1 MASGGHGKPKTIG
14 DDMISKSKSQ
24 SRGKTPTV
32 KPGDTVN
39 KLSAEAQREAV
50 MQAEDRSERVKARN
64 HKTSG
69 GTGNAQPTMSNAKAS
84 EWAPS
89 NEQGLKSGSRLAD
102 RVGVVPQLARRVKD
116 AAQAL
121 GISVESFER

>member
-1 MASGGHGKPKTIG
+1 
-14 DDMISKSKSQ
+14 
-24 SRGKTPTV
+24 
-32 KPGDTVN
+32 
-39 KLSAEAQREAV
+39 

-64 HKTSG
+64 YKTSG

-89 NEQGLKSGSRLAD
+89 NEQGSKSGSRLAD
-102 RVGVVPQLARRVKD
+102 RVGVVPQLALRVKD

-121 GISVESFER
+121 GMSVDSFERYVEPDLKLLRLGKMKLVPTYELQRFVNENACRIGSDW